1 MPDDVLILGD
11 TERCAE
17 LRHELPL
24 PIGDPFL
31 YAEAGGVRHVVI
43 PSMEEPRVAELA
55 GPLSIHLNEEFG
67 IDELLASTGN
77 RDTAVLEV
85 YARAVR
91 ALGIRAATVPATFPL
106 ELADRLRADGVQLMV
121 DRAFFAA
128 RRRVKSEAELAGI
141 RRAQAGTDAAM
152 DAARAMLRAAEPDA
166 TGALRLDGAPLT
178 CERIRARVYEIFAEH
193 ALAADALIVSHG
205 AQTAVGHD
213 EGSGQIHLDEPVL
226 LDLFPRDRASG
237 CFTDMT
243 RTWVKGTP
251 APELAEW
258 HALCVDAL
266 RRAIASA
273 RPGVTGKSLF
283 FATCEQFEAH
293 GHATQRTKQPGV
305 ALDHGFYHSLGHGV
319 GLEVHEEPGLGRTG
333 GDPLVAGDVLAIE
346 PGLYRPGFGG
356 LRVEDTI
363 LVTADGG
370 VPFTTYPYDLEP

>member
-1 MPDDVLILGD
+1 MADDVLILGD

-24 PIGDPFL
+24 SVGDPFL

-43 PSMEEPRVAELA
+43 PSLEGPRLRELA
-55 GPLSIHLNEEFG
+55 GPLEIHLNEEFG

-77 RDTAVLEV
+77 RDVATLEV
-85 YARAVR
+85 HARAVR
-91 ALGIRAATVPATFPL
+91 AFGIRAAVVPAAFPL
-106 ELADRLRADGVQLMV
+106 ELADRLRADGVELRV
-121 DRAFFAA
+121 DRGFFDG
-128 RRRVKSEAELAGI
+128 RRRVKSDAELAGI

-152 DAARAMLRAAEPDA
+152 DAARALLRASEPGPD
-166 TGALRLDGAPLT
+166 GVLQLDGAPLT
-178 CERIRARVYEIFAEH
+178 CERLRARVYEVFAEH
-193 ALAADALIVSHG
+193 ALAADSLIVSHG

-213 EGSGQIHLDEPVL
+213 EGSGPIRAGEPVL

-243 RTWVKGTP
+243 RVWVKGTP
-251 APELAEW
+251 APEIAEW
-258 HALCVDAL
+258 HALCVEAL
-266 RRAIASA
+266 RRATAAA
-273 RPGVTGKSLF
+273 RPGITGKTLF
-283 FATCEQFEAH
+283 EGTCELFEAH
-293 GHATQRTKQPGV
+293 GHATQRTKTPGV
-305 ALDHGFYHSLGHGV
+305 PLDHGFYHSLGHGV
-319 GLEVHEEPGLGRTG
+319 GLEVHEEPSLGRSG
-333 GDPLVAGDVLAIE
+333 GEPLVAGDVLAIE